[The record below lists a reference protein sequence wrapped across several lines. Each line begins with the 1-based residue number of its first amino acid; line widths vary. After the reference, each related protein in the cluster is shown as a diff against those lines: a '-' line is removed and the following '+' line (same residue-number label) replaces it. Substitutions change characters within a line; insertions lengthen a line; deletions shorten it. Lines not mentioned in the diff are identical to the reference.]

1 MFEFKST
8 CCSPYFMQISLL
20 VLRIRWFFEIVLFF
34 LVAERGSDSDS
45 GKHAKVP
52 VASAFGSCPLSLSAR
67 LQQHLLRMLSGVV
80 LRIF

>member
-1 MFEFKST
+1 
-8 CCSPYFMQISLL
+8 MQISLL